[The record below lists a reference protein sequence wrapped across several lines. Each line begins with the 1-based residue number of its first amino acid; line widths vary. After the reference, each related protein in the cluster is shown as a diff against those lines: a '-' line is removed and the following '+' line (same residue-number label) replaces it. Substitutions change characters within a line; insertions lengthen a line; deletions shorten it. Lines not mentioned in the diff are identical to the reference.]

1 MAESDMRAEIIARLD
16 SGKPASSA
24 DVLRLLQENENLEA
38 ENARLLEELNT
49 VKRQLAMMKER
60 RMKED
65 IDARDR
71 IAELEVSELQK
82 HIIAGKLA
90 DEAAAQKRRIAEL
103 EAALRPFANV
113 AISEQVID
121 PEVGDTDCFSAE
133 AWMLRKV
140 IAVLGEKDSPEEED
154 AI

>member
-1 MAESDMRAEIIARLD
+1 MAESEPVSMQRGMIAVSQKEWYGL
-16 SGKPASSA
+16 K
-24 DVLRLLQENENLEA
+24 A

-140 IAVLGEKDSPEEED
+140 IAVLGEKAAPEESHVER
-154 AI
+154 